1 MFARRAGMSEFGLA
15 SRPSVIRQLRG
26 TLRTAVLVNTIFE
39 GALDQILDVAKL
51 FSDALAGAGIKSR
64 VIGGLAVFLHVNEV
78 DPMAARLTR
87 DVDVAIARADMDRIR
102 AVVEPLGFRF
112 RHVAG
117 VNMFVDAKNP
127 NAASAV
133 HLVFAGEK
141 VRPEYLEA
149 VPASDPVPAR
159 NGILIAP
166 VADLVRMKLTSFR
179 LKDKVH
185 IQDMD
190 SVGLI
195 TPEIEVGLSEPLR
208 ARLAEVRA
216 TE

>member
-1 MFARRAGMSEFGLA
+1 
-15 SRPSVIRQLRG
+15 
-26 TLRTAVLVNTIFE
+26 VLVNTIFE
-39 GALDQILDVAKL
+39 AALDQILDVAKL
-51 FSDALAGAGIKSR
+51 FSDALAAAGIECR

-78 DPMAARLTR
+78 EPIAARLTR
-87 DVDVAIARADMDRIR
+87 DVDVAIARADIDRIR

-117 VNMFVDAKNP
+117 VDMFVDAKAP
-127 NAASAV
+127 RATSAIHV
-133 HLVFAGEK
+133 V
-141 VRPEYLEA
+141 YLDA
-149 VPASDPVPAR
+149 VPVSDPVRTR

-195 TPEIEVGLSEPLR
+195 TPEIEAGLSEPLC